1 MSAGLGGRFLDGSLW
16 LSGASTLPANA
27 FQMSADSSLNARSKI
42 HPNDASIRMAVSDG
56 CLQLSSVLQNPGKR
70 PPVRQRSQGPS
81 FLQAEFAGIV
91 GKFSAGKRALDT
103 NQISHSDHGPGSAL
117 NQGDTVSLRGRTT
130 ADFPRLGTGQD
141 PIDVRRTYQKTAEH
155 LVTP

>member
-56 CLQLSSVLQNPGKR
+56 CLQFPGILENPRKR
-70 PPVRQRSQGPS
+70 LPVRQWSRYPRL
-81 FLQAEFAGIV
+81 FQAEFAGIG
-91 GKFSAGKRALDT
+91 GKVQHPA
-103 NQISHSDHGPGSAL
+103 
-117 NQGDTVSLRGRTT
+117 
-130 ADFPRLGTGQD
+130 QD
-141 PIDVRRTYQKTAEH
+141 LWI
-155 LVTP
+155 